1 MQPVGRPDSVDLL
14 EGLAGSAGVVEGP
27 ARVIDGPDD
36 PNGVEEGEILVAETT
51 NPSYAPFFLVAAGV
65 VVDIGG
71 PLSHGAIVAREMGIP
86 CVINTKQ
93 ARRSIRTGD
102 VIRVDGNRGVV
113 EILKRAE
120 TGDQQ

>member
-1 MQPVGRPDSVDLL
+1 M
-14 EGLAGSAGVVEGP
+14 GSAGVVEGF

-36 PNGVEEGEILVAETT
+36 PNGVEDGEILVAETT

-65 VVDIGG
+65 VVDVGG

-86 CVINTKQ
+86 CVINTKN

-102 VIRVDGNRGVV
+102 LIRVDGNRGVV
-113 EILKRAE
+113 EVLKRAD
-120 TGDQQ
+120 TGDE